1 MKQNLMAV
9 IAVGLWSTSVG
20 AAANDTATTAKS
32 AKPVTYC
39 NQIARLVQSRCQQC
53 HRPGQAAPFSLL
65 KYEDARHWAET
76 IKEVT
81 TERRMP
87 PWFADRGVGKFA
99 NDRSLGDQE
108 IATIAE
114 WVDAGCPKGDERD
127 LPSPREF
134 AEGWTI
140 GKPDVVFTMEKE
152 YAVPATGVVPYRYFL
167 IPTNFD
173 EDKWVQAVEL
183 HAGSPQVVHHILMQ
197 VRAPGEGTRERRARD
212 PLTADDQRA
221 LGYFAAMA
229 PGSIPPVFPP
239 GFGKKIPKGA
249 QILFQMHYT
258 PNGTAQND
266 RSSVGL
272 IFAKEPVHT
281 EVRTR
286 GIFNQFF
293 VIPPDADG
301 HEVTSRYLL
310 PQDSVVI
317 GMMPHMHLRGKSFE
331 YTVAHPDGRSEKLLS
346 VPRYDFNWQL
356 TYDLA
361 EPLRLSKGATIHCK
375 AQFDN
380 STANKANPDPTKR
393 VTWGDQTWNEMM
405 IGYINYY
412 VPGQTTSDSIEP

>member
-1 MKQNLMAV
+1 MKQGLT
-9 IAVGLWSTSVG
+9 IAAIGLYFLCTYRATSEEL
-20 AAANDTATTAKS
+20 ATN
-32 AKPVTYC
+32 KPVTYC

-53 HRPGQAAPFSLL
+53 HRPGQSAPFSLV
-65 KYEDARHWAET
+65 KYEDARHWAES
-76 IKEVT
+76 IKEAT

-87 PWFADRGVGKFA
+87 PWFADRSIGKFA
-99 NDRSLGDQE
+99 NDRSLSDQE
-108 IATIAE
+108 IATVAA

-127 LPSPREF
+127 LPPPREF

-140 GKPDVVFTMEKE
+140 GKPDAIFTMQQE
-152 YAVPATGVVPYRYFL
+152 YAVPATGLVPYRYFQ

-183 HAGSPQVVHHILMQ
+183 RAGNPAVVHHILMQ
-197 VRAPGEGTRERRARD
+197 VRLAGENQQERRARD

-229 PGSIPPVFPP
+229 PGSIPPTFPP

-249 QILFQMHYT
+249 TILFQMHYT
-258 PNGTAQND
+258 PNGTAQTD

-293 VIPPDADG
+293 VIPAEADA
-301 HEVTSRYLL
+301 HEVKSRYTL
-310 PQDSVVI
+310 PQDSVVL
-317 GMMPHMHLRGKSFE
+317 GFMPHMHLRGKSFE
-331 YTVAHPDGRSEKLLS
+331 YVVAHSDNRTEKLLS

-356 TYDLA
+356 TYELA
-361 EPLRLSKGATIHCK
+361 EPLRLAKGATIHCT

-380 STANKANPDPTKR
+380 SQANKANPDSTKQ

-412 VPGQTTSDSIEP
+412 VPGQTTSDKASD